1 MEQSPSA
8 AHARNA
14 IFIHLPHEI
23 HSMRAIWLKM
33 LRDLLTTFRKLIQAR
48 KSAVSF
54 TFQISDILD
63 VFS

>member
-23 HSMRAIWLKM
+23 HSMRAI